1 MNKTKQ
7 FWTLFRF
14 QTTLN
19 PFIWFMPVAFSGTLW
34 IPLLTHISQIVIDV
48 ENEIYI
54 LENVI
59 LRGEYSK

>member
-1 MNKTKQ
+1 MLYYAVV
-7 FWTLFRF
+7 F
-14 QTTLN
+14 
-19 PFIWFMPVAFSGTLW
+19 
-34 IPLLTHISQIVIDV
+34 LTHISQIVIDV

>member
-1 MNKTKQ
+1 MASYHFIPGCNGIYRCPGGKE
-7 FWTLFRF
+7 RVGNF
-14 QTTLN
+14 QT
-19 PFIWFMPVAFSGTLW
+19 AS
-34 IPLLTHISQIVIDV
+34 THISQIVIDV